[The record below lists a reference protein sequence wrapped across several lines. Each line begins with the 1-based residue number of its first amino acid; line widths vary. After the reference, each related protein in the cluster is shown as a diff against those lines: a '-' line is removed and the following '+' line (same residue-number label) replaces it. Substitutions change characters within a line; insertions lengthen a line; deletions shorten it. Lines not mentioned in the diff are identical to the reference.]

1 VIAEHFQH
9 LKSEPMRTNLIIL
22 PLLLCATP
30 AVAQPAA
37 PPPPQLTDPAMADR
51 LANAVQTVSD
61 ALLDMRVG
69 GLKAAAEGRVATPAE
84 KRMTVRDLARRQD
97 PNFER
102 DLHRQIA
109 EARPM
114 VRQSMK
120 ALNDALPAVMQDLE
134 HAKQSLD
141 RAIANMPDPTYPKR

>member
-1 VIAEHFQH
+1 MR
-9 LKSEPMRTNLIIL
+9 KSLILL
-22 PLLLCATP
+22 PLLFCATP
-30 AVAQPAA
+30 ALAQAA
-37 PPPPQLTDPAMADR
+37 SPPPPQLTDRAMADR

-69 GLKAAAEGRVATPAE
+69 GLKAAAEGREATPAE
-84 KRMTVRDLARRQD
+84 KRMTVRDIARRDD
-97 PNFER
+97 PDFER
-102 DLHRQIA
+102 KFHQQIA

-120 ALNDALPAVMQDLE
+120 ALNDALPVVMQDLQ

-141 RAIANMPDPTYPKR
+141 RAIANMPNPTYPKR

>member
-1 VIAEHFQH
+1 MAELFQS

-30 AVAQPAA
+30 ALAQAA
-37 PPPPQLTDPAMADR
+37 SPPPPQLTDPAMADR

-69 GLKAAAEGRVATPAE
+69 GLKAAAEGREASPAE

-120 ALNDALPAVMQDLE
+120 ALNQSLPAVMQSLE
-134 HAKQSLD
+134 QARRSLE
-141 RAIANMPDPTYPKR
+141 RALANLPDPTYPQR